1 VVEPDTVVLL
11 GIVVVAVVEVDKIV
25 DSQLEEEGIDLEVV
39 RWW

>member
-1 VVEPDTVVLL
+1 MVEPDTVVLL